1 MAEENKETDCKGC
14 LRYAKALIQLRYGII
29 PKKQCIRMKLGSLIS
44 VHGCPDKIY

>member
-29 PKKQCIRMKLGSLIS
+29 PKKQCIRMTSSDTLKCAVSRGRL
-44 VHGCPDKIY
+44 D